1 MAEAF
6 KPIVMEF
13 QLWRNATVLV
23 SIDNIKFL
31 VDPMLGEQSSFGAFP
46 YTEDPRANPLVDLPF
61 SGKELKKQ
69 LQKLDAVVV
78 THLHP
83 DHWDAAA
90 VELLDKNLTIICP
103 DIIAKTMVAY
113 GFTKVIPVTSSIH
126 FKGIEIVLTEG
137 KHGTGAIEEKMGVVN
152 GFVFLSKNES
162 IYFAGD
168 TIWCD
173 AVKSSIRTYQPR
185 YVVVAGGAATFAI
198 GEPVTMSV
206 EHLKS
211 LAATFPEIT
220 IIITHLE
227 AVSPC
232 TEDREFIREKL
243 IKKGISGSY
252 YLPKDGEHLNL
263 N

>member
-1 MAEAF
+1 
-6 KPIVMEF
+6 MEF

-31 VDPMLGEQSSFGAFP
+31 VDPMLGEKSSFGAFP

-61 SGKELKKQ
+61 SGKALRKQ
-69 LQKLDAVVV
+69 LQELDAVVV

-90 VELLDKNLTIICP
+90 VQLLDKKLPIICP
-103 DIIAKTMVAY
+103 EIIAKTIVAY
-113 GFTKVIPVTSSIH
+113 GFTKVIPVASSIH

-152 GFVFLSKNES
+152 GFVCSSKNES

-173 AVKSSIRTYQPR
+173 AVKSSIGTYQPR

-206 EHLKS
+206 EHLNS

-232 TEDREFIREKL
+232 TEDREFIRKEMAKNGLSDRCL
-243 IKKGISGSY
+243 I
-252 YLPKDGEHLNL
+252 PKDGAHYSFH
-263 N
+263 

>member
-1 MAEAF
+1 
-6 KPIVMEF
+6 MEF
-13 QLWRNATVLV
+13 QLWRNATVLL

-31 VDPMLGEQSSFGAFP
+31 VDPMLGEKSSFGAFP
-46 YTEDPRANPLVDLPF
+46 YTEDLRANPLVDLPF

-90 VELLDKNLTIICP
+90 VELLDKKLPIICP
-103 DIIAKTMVAY
+103 EIIAETIEGY
-113 GFTKVIPVTSSIH
+113 GFTNVIPVTSSIH
-126 FKGIEIVLTEG
+126 FKGIEIVRTEG

-173 AVKSSIRTYQPR
+173 AVKSTINIYHPS

-206 EHLKS
+206 EHIKL
-211 LAATFPEIT
+211 LGATSPEIT
-220 IIITHLE
+220 ILITHLE

-232 TEDREFIREKL
+232 TEDREFIGEEMSKTDVSDRL
-243 IKKGISGSY
+243 FI
-252 YLPKDGEHLNL
+252 PKDGEHYWLH
-263 N
+263 

>member
-1 MAEAF
+1 
-6 KPIVMEF
+6 MEF

-31 VDPMLGEQSSFGAFP
+31 VDPMLGEKSSFGAFP
-46 YTEDPRANPLVDLPF
+46 YTKDTRANPLVDLPF

-69 LQKLDAVVV
+69 LQELDAVVV

-90 VELLDKNLTIICP
+90 VQLLDKKLPIICP
-103 DIIAKTMVAY
+103 EIIAKTIVAY
-113 GFTKVIPVTSSIH
+113 GFTNVIPVTSSIH
-126 FKGIEIVLTEG
+126 FKGIELVLTEG
-137 KHGTGAIEEKMGVVN
+137 EHGTGAIEEKMGVVN
-152 GFVFLSKNES
+152 GFICSSKNES

-173 AVKSSIRTYQPR
+173 AVKSSISTYQPR

-198 GEPVTMSV
+198 GEPVTMSA
-206 EHLKS
+206 EQIKFLET
-211 LAATFPEIT
+211 TFPEIT

-232 TEDREFIREKL
+232 TEDREFIRREMAKTDVSKRCL
-243 IKKGISGSY
+243 I
-252 YLPKDGEHLNL
+252 PMDGEDYLL
-263 N
+263 R